1 VDALELASLDLDALL
16 RFWISKEGRHIV
28 ARERFVHREL
38 PFTAR
43 FNLEHLRT
51 LRLAAGGVM
60 APDFV
65 VVQGVVDLALISPDG
80 IEIVDFKTD
89 QASGSEM
96 DARAAAYEPQ
106 VRLYAAAL
114 EAIYGLPV
122 LKASLHFLATGR
134 TWQFTLHEI

>member
-1 VDALELASLDLDALL
+1 LAALDLDALL

-43 FNLEHLRT
+43 FSLEHLRT
-51 LRLAAGGVM
+51 LGLAAGG
-60 APDFV
+60 PSDFV
-65 VVQGVVDLALISPDG
+65 VVQGVVDLALITPDG

-89 QASGSEM
+89 RASGVEV